1 MTAIALEKANHKMSW
16 RDRFKGKS
24 LSEELIDVWL
34 IGAVFCL
41 LALGLVMVAS
51 ASLNISERDF
61 GGPWHYTIRQALFI
75 GMGLAVALVVTQVPL
90 SLWQR
95 WGPLLIIASI
105 IMLML
110 VLIPG
115 IGREVN
121 GARRWINLGIINLQV
136 AELVKLFVII
146 YLAGYLLRRLE
157 EVRTTV
163 TGFIKPMA
171 LLAVLSVLL
180 LLQPDF
186 GTTAVMMAAALG
198 MMFLAGVRLWQY
210 GVLVLVV
217 GGAMALLAVTS
228 PYRMER
234 LTTFLNPWAAEYVN
248 AGGYQLAQ
256 ALIAIGRGEIW
267 GVGLGSGMQKLFY
280 LPEAHTDFIFS
291 VLAEELGLIG
301 SLLVLALFTFVFVRA
316 FLIARQAERCDMQ
329 FGAYVAYGI
338 ALWFGL
344 QAYINMGV
352 NMGVL
357 PTKGLTLPLMSYG
370 GSSMIVSCMAM
381 ALLLRIDFEV
391 RRHSRQA
398 VRKVAS

>member
-1 MTAIALEKANHKMSW
+1 MSAVAT
-16 RDRFKGKS
+16 DKTPLLARFKPTHLADDMVDGK
-24 LSEELIDVWL
+24 L
-34 IGAVFCL
+34 IGALLFL

-51 ASLNISERDF
+51 ASMNIAERDF
-61 GGPWHYTIRQALFI
+61 GGAWHYTIRQALFI
-75 GMGLAVALVVTQVPL
+75 GMGLALALVVTQIPM

-95 WGPLLIIASI
+95 QGPLLLIASFV
-105 IMLML
+105 MLIV

-115 IGREVN
+115 IGKEVN
-121 GARRWINLGIINLQV
+121 GAQRWLNLGIINLQV
-136 AELVKLFVII
+136 SELVKLFVVI
-146 YLAGYLLRRLE
+146 YLAGYLVRRIE
-157 EVRTTV
+157 EVRATV
-163 TGFIKPMA
+163 WGFIKPMA
-171 LLAVLSVLL
+171 MLGLLSVLL
-180 LLQPDF
+180 LVQPDF
-186 GTTAVMMAAALG
+186 GATAVMMAAALG

-217 GGAMALLAVTS
+217 GGAMAVLAVTS
-228 PYRMER
+228 PYRMQR
-234 LTTFLNPWAAEYVN
+234 LTTFLNPWADEYVN

-301 SLLVLALFTFVFVRA
+301 SLLVLGLFTFIFVRA

-329 FGAYVAYGI
+329 FGAYVAYGL

-370 GSSMIVSCMAM
+370 GSSMIVSCLAM
-381 ALLLRIDFEV
+381 ALLLRIDYEV

-398 VRKVAS
+398 ARTVQS